1 MQMVWSAPIG
11 YGTKFAPPS
20 VANGVVYV
28 GTRDG
33 HVEGYGSPVPSPL
46 ATPGVTFPTTVVGQ
60 SATATETFTANSQV
74 TINSVSASGPF
85 TVGTPT
91 PAVGT
96 ILAAGQT
103 FSVPVTFTP
112 TTTGSAGG
120 ALSLGT
126 SAGAENYSLAGT
138 AESAS
143 AYLVASPLSISFG
156 GVEVGQN
163 TTGTVVL
170 SNEGAKSLT
179 INSITPLN
187 APYSVV
193 GLPAAGATIAS
204 GQSVTA
210 TITFTPTQVGQY
222 DTALGVQSTGGST
235 TTFIDGEGGTPPL
248 MQVSAEN
255 IELGRCRSG

>member
-1 MQMVWSAPIG
+1 M
-11 YGTKFAPPS
+11 
-20 VANGVVYV
+20 

-179 INSITPLN
+179 MNSITALN

-193 GLPAAGATIAS
+193 GDCPPRERRSPAGRVLPPPS
-204 GQSVTA
+204 PS
-210 TITFTPTQVGQY
+210 PPPRS
-222 DTALGVQSTGGST
+222 DST
-235 TTFIDGEGGTPPL
+235 TPRRASRVPVAARRPSLT
-248 MQVSAEN
+248 
-255 IELGRCRSG
+255 GRAVRLR